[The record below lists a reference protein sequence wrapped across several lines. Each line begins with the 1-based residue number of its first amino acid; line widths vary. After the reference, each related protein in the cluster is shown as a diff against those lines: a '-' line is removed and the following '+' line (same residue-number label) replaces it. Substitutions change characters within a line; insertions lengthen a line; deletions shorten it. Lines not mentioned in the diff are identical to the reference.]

1 MEKILLA
8 IHLLACFG
16 VIGIV
21 LVQRSESS
29 GGLGIGGGNMA
40 GLMSA
45 RGTANFLTKTTA
57 VLAAILMASTLAM
70 AVLHK
75 SGHTKKSLIDTI
87 VEQNKSAPAQSIV
100 PATVPEAQPEAQTKP
115 DAIKPDAPKGESKKP
130 SVPMAQ

>member
-1 MEKILLA
+1 METVLMAVHLVACLA
-8 IHLLACFG
+8 L
-16 VIGIV
+16 IGIV

-29 GGLGIGGGNMA
+29 GGLGIGGGNMG

-57 VLAAILMASTLAM
+57 ILATVVMLTAIGM

-75 SGHTKKSLIDTI
+75 GTAKPKSVIDTL
-87 VEQNKSAPAQSIV
+87 VEQTQQTPPKSV
-100 PATVPEAQPEAQTKP
+100 PAKSVAP
-115 DAIKPDAPKGESKKP
+115 DAQATPVAPEPAKPTEPAKP